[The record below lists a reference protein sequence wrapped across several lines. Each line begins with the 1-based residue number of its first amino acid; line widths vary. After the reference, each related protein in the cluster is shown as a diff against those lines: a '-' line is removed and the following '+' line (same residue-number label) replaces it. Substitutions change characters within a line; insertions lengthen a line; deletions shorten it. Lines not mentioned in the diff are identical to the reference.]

1 MTLIMSESQRIDY
14 APMPEVSKITLD
26 AGATTKASE
35 KHPDRNEDTCLVNL
49 SNRTFGIFD
58 GMGGIAN
65 GKDAADIS
73 SKVFQSG
80 LSFIDTNHT
89 SPPVIQEKLNAIF
102 NQANKFVLEQQKVI
116 GSNMGSTATVATI
129 ISSEPGE
136 YQLCAIHVGDSRIY
150 VLRDGVL
157 KRVTTDHNIIYQ
169 EDPQNYD
176 YHQNI
181 LDNFDGTQS
190 LTLIQKTFYQGR
202 SGISRFIGNPT
213 SKPDFYNI
221 KLKSGDVV
229 LFTSDGVHDNLTTN
243 QLTTLINQN
252 KNLPAE
258 SITNQ
263 IIQKSTEV
271 SRGQKVR
278 SKSDDMTAVVIKID
292 QGKSDKIKK
301 SQETISKLPEQFNP
315 KISQTINV
323 QRSSG
328 LIEPGWEIYEI
339 NKKERTILARK
350 RTGRDLGDNSQF
362 NFKKIEYDLAERLN
376 RQSKPE
382 DIAKAENFGQLLFTL
397 KNLPGV
403 QGSQDFYTS
412 ESLINLIQSIIK
424 GEKSLEFITRGCG
437 LREAVKRCLVQK
449 HQVNQ

>member
-1 MTLIMSESQRIDY
+1 MSESQRIDY

-229 LFTSDGVHDNLTTN
+229 LFTSDGVHDNLTTSEISSIITGN
-243 QLTTLINQN
+243 KKKDASFIAQELI
-252 KNLPAE
+252 E
-258 SITNQ
+258 RS
-263 IIQKSTEV
+263 V
-271 SRGQKVR
+271 RR
-278 SKSDDMTAVVIKID
+278 SKDKSLRSKKDDMTALVIRVNSPD
-292 QGKSDKIKK
+292 SNSKSESNSEKQSTYLPKVGDKI
-301 SQETISKLPEQFNP
+301 
-315 KISQTINV
+315 NV
-323 QRSSG
+323 ERSSG
-328 LIEPGWEIYEI
+328 IIEPGWNVFYIDQDKGRLLVT
-339 NKKERTILARK
+339 KKDPE
-350 RTGRDLGDNSQF
+350 TGQLIR
-362 NFKKIEYDLAERLN
+362 KKIKIELAQRLN
-376 RQSKPE
+376 TP
-382 DIAKAENFGQLLFTL
+382 AKSEHISQAETLPQLFHTL
-397 KNLPGV
+397 RGIGGI
-403 QGSQDFYTS
+403 QGSS
-412 ESLINLIQSIIK
+412 EFFPSNYLIEIIQAV
-424 GEKSLEFITRGCG
+424 KSGRKNVNTITRTYG
-437 LREAVKRCLVQK
+437 LRDTVQK
-449 HQVNQ
+449 LIEKGK